1 MITPTPM
8 ANGRILL
15 GRDGDVAIM
24 TLNDPSVLN
33 AFGLKLRQDMTQALD
48 AIEASDTRCLVIT
61 GAGAAFCSGANL
73 NDRDRPPRDRQAEAR
88 GEAKTDLETW
98 YHPTFQRLRSSSIP
112 IVSAINGIAAGAGMS
127 LALSAD
133 IKIAARSASFLQAFA
148 RIGLVPDCGS
158 SYILPRLIGQ
168 TRALELS
175 LLAERLPAETA
186 LQWGMINRVVEDDAL
201 MASALEMAERLAS
214 GPSSLGLI
222 RRMYWESL
230 ENTYTQQLETEG
242 KMQSIAGLSEDF
254 AEGVAAF
261 REKRKANFKGR

>member
-1 MITPTPM
+1 MSAPTPM

-15 GRDGDVAIM
+15 GRDGNVAIM
-24 TLNDPSVLN
+24 TLNDPAVLN
-33 AFGLKLRQDMTQALD
+33 AFGMKLRQDMTQALD
-48 AIEASDTRCLVIT
+48 LVEASDARCLIIT

-73 NDRDRPPRDRQAEAR
+73 NDKDRPPRDRQAEAR
-88 GEAKTDLETW
+88 GEVKTDLETW
-98 YHPTFQRLRSSSIP
+98 YHPTFQRLRSLSMP

-133 IKIAARSASFLQAFA
+133 IKIAVRSASFLQAFA

-168 TRALELS
+168 SRAVELS

-186 LQWGMINRVVEDDAL
+186 LQWGMINRLVDDDAL
-201 MASALEMAERLAS
+201 MASALEMGERLAA
-214 GPSSLGLI
+214 GPMSLGLI
-222 RRMYWESL
+222 RRLYWDSL
-230 ENTYTQQLETEG
+230 ENHYGAQMEAEG
-242 KMQSIAGLSEDF
+242 KMQTIAGLSEDY